1 MPNVTILPP
10 NIQSGRIYL
19 GDQAGYDALPAMPAK
34 TEEERQREADANRA
48 WVQRVAALQ
57 AERQAEMD
65 RGKLPFEDV
74 PGVYKPVWRGNEL
87 AMEIDPN
94 AMSAATAAVEAATQ
108 FQGIRGYQQALE
120 QGKTPAQA
128 MTEFAP
134 LIFAKKYPSSLA
146 AQAAAA
152 SRVHNIGGV
161 GYMQDPQ
168 NPMGLVPVTAPKLA
182 AVEEVDLGGTKTPMI
197 RQPSGALTPIPSQ
210 QDLTLKDLEAE
221 KRSATKALR
230 DAQAKHTAAT
240 ATREEITPPSTGIF
254 GTGIMARPS
263 RTNVVELM
271 PGKADEAAANLQ
283 AAEQREKEAS
293 AALESYLG
301 SRRGPVTAPVTAP
314 RKPTQ
319 ADVNEAMRKAGR
331 DRAKATQ
338 LLKEAGF
345 TLD

>member
-10 NIQSGRIYL
+10 QIGSGRIYF
-19 GDQAGYDALPAMPAK
+19 GDVEGEQDLQPVQVRGP
-34 TEEERQREADANRA
+34 EQRQADADATEAYFR
-48 WVQRVAALQ
+48 RVAALQ
-57 AERQAEMD
+57 AERQAESE
-65 RGKLPFEDV
+65 RGKLPFEDM
-74 PGVYKPVWRGNEL
+74 PGVYRPVWRGNEL

-94 AMSAATAAVEAATQ
+94 AMAAAQQAVEAATQ
-108 FQGIRGYQQALE
+108 FQGIRGYQKALE
-120 QGKTPAQA
+120 EGKNPSQA
-128 MTEFAP
+128 MAEFAP